1 MAETITAEEAAD
13 RQIPTLDSD
22 ALRVWD
28 NLAERRDE
36 AMKAAGLDPKK
47 TITESELNL
56 TGQAESN
63 AGLDN
68 TPIKNA
74 GLEVLLPQPG
84 VVTLSTGEE
93 VKLRKWTVGMLRHMT
108 ADLSLISVTVT
119 TFEQFNLPDED
130 LVHQI
135 VANNAEQL
143 ASLLQATLSWDKDK
157 IDSVDLD
164 DFEELALGLYK
175 LNVGFFSKSRSMAK
189 GWRQQPK
196 RKTKKRSRLV

>member
-1 MAETITAEEAAD
+1 MAEIITAEQAAA

-22 ALRVWD
+22 TLRVWD
-28 NLAERRDE
+28 TLDARCEE
-36 AMKAAGLDPKK
+36 AMKAAGLDPAKP
-47 TITESELNL
+47 ITESELNPN
-56 TGQAESN
+56 GQAESN
-63 AGLDN
+63 AGLAN
-68 TPIKNA
+68 TPIKDA

-84 VVTLSTGEE
+84 VITLSTGEE
-93 VKLRKWTVGMLRHMT
+93 VKLKKWTVGMLRHMT

-143 ASLLQATLSWDKDK
+143 ASLLQKTLSWKQEE
-157 IDSVDLD
+157 IDNLDID

-189 GWRQQPK
+189 
-196 RKTKKRSRLV
+196 RLAATAEVQKQEA

>member
-1 MAETITAEEAAD
+1 MAQTITAEEAAV

-130 LVHQI
+130 LVHQM

-143 ASLLQATLSWDKDK
+143 ASLLQATLSWKQEE
-157 IDSVDLD
+157 IDSLDID

-189 GWRQQPK
+189 
-196 RKTKKRSRLV
+196 RLAATAEAQNQEA

>member
-1 MAETITAEEAAD
+1 MAETITAEEAAA

-28 NLAERRDE
+28 TLSERRDE
-36 AMKAAGLDPKK
+36 AMRAAGLDPGVGVS
-47 TITESELNL
+47 ESELKLN
-56 TGQAESN
+56 GQVESN
-63 AGLDN
+63 AGLVN
-68 TPIKNA
+68 TPIKDA
-74 GLEVLLPQPG
+74 GLGVLLPQPG

-143 ASLLQATLSWDKDK
+143 ASLLQATLSWDKER
-157 IDSVDLD
+157 IDNLDVDE
-164 DFEELALGLYK
+164 FEELALGLYK
-175 LNVGFFSKSRSMAK
+175 LNVGFFSKSRSIAK
-189 GWRQQPK
+189 
-196 RKTKKRSRLV
+196 RLAATADAQNQEA

>member
-1 MAETITAEEAAD
+1 MAETITAEEAAA

-56 TGQAESN
+56 NGQVESN
-63 AGLDN
+63 AGLAN

-157 IDSVDLD
+157 IDSLDID

-189 GWRQQPK
+189 
-196 RKTKKRSRLV
+196 RLAATAEAQNQEA

>member
-1 MAETITAEEAAD
+1 MAEIITAEEAAA

-130 LVHQI
+130 LVHQM

-143 ASLLQATLSWDKDK
+143 ASLLQATLSWKQEE
-157 IDSVDLD
+157 IDSLDID

-175 LNVGFFSKSRSMAK
+175 LNVGFFSKSRGMAK
-189 GWRQQPK
+189 
-196 RKTKKRSRLV
+196 RLAATAQTQNQEA

>member
-1 MAETITAEEAAD
+1 MAETITAEEAAA

-28 NLAERRDE
+28 TLSERRDE
-36 AMKAAGLDPKK
+36 AMRAAGLDPGVGVS
-47 TITESELNL
+47 ESELKLN
-56 TGQAESN
+56 GQVESN
-63 AGLDN
+63 AGLVN
-68 TPIKNA
+68 TPIKDA
-74 GLEVLLPQPG
+74 GLGVLLPQPG

-143 ASLLQATLSWDKDK
+143 ASLLQATLSWDKEK
-157 IDSVDLD
+157 IDNLDID

-189 GWRQQPK
+189 
-196 RKTKKRSRLV
+196 RLAATAEAQNQEA

>member
-1 MAETITAEEAAD
+1 MAETITAEEAAA

-22 ALRVWD
+22 TLRVWD
-28 NLAERRDE
+28 TLDARREE
-36 AMKAAGLDPKK
+36 AMKAAGLDPAKP
-47 TITESELNL
+47 ITESELKLN
-56 TGQAESN
+56 GQVESN
-63 AGLDN
+63 AGLAN

-93 VKLRKWTVGMLRHMT
+93 VKLRKWTVGMLRYMT

-157 IDSVDLD
+157 IDNLDID

-189 GWRQQPK
+189 
-196 RKTKKRSRLV
+196 RLAATAQTQNQEA

>member
-1 MAETITAEEAAD
+1 MAEIITAEEAAA

-36 AMKAAGLDPKK
+36 AMKAAGIDPTKP
-47 TITESELNL
+47 ITESELKSN
-56 TGQAESN
+56 GQVESN
-63 AGLDN
+63 AGLVN

-93 VKLRKWTVGMLRHMT
+93 VKLKKWTVGMLRCMT

-157 IDSVDLD
+157 IDNLDID

-189 GWRQQPK
+189 
-196 RKTKKRSRLV
+196 RLAATAEAQNQEA

>member
-1 MAETITAEEAAD
+1 MAQTITAEEAAV

-47 TITESELNL
+47 PITESELNL

-84 VVTLSTGEE
+84 VVTLSTGEQ
-93 VKLRKWTVGMLRHMT
+93 VKLKKWTVGMLRQIT
-108 ADLSLISVTVT
+108 GDLSLISVTVT
-119 TFEQFNLPDED
+119 TFEQFNLPDAD
-130 LVHQI
+130 LVHQM
-135 VANNAEQL
+135 VVNNAEQL
-143 ASLLQATLSWDKDK
+143 ASLLQATLSWKQEE
-157 IDSVDLD
+157 IDSLDID

-189 GWRQQPK
+189 
-196 RKTKKRSRLV
+196 RLAATA

>member
-1 MAETITAEEAAD
+1 MAEMITAEEAAA

-22 ALRVWD
+22 TLRVWD
-28 NLAERRDE
+28 TLDARREE
-36 AMKAAGLDPKK
+36 AMKDAGLDPAKP
-47 TITESELNL
+47 ITESELKLN
-56 TGQAESN
+56 GQVESN
-63 AGLDN
+63 AGLAN

-84 VVTLSTGEE
+84 VVILSTGEE

-119 TFEQFNLPDED
+119 TFEQFNLPDVD

-157 IDSVDLD
+157 IDNLDID

-189 GWRQQPK
+189 RLAATAERQNQE
-196 RKTKKRSRLV
+196 T

>member
-1 MAETITAEEAAD
+1 MAEIITAEEAAA

-22 ALRVWD
+22 TLRVWD
-28 NLAERRDE
+28 NLAKRRDE
-36 AMKAAGLDPKK
+36 AMKAAGLDPKNP
-47 TITESELNL
+47 ITESELNS

-84 VVTLSTGEE
+84 VVTLSTGEQ
-93 VKLRKWTVGMLRHMT
+93 VRLKKWTVGLLRHMT

-119 TFEQFNLPDED
+119 TFEQFNLPDAD

-143 ASLLQATLSWDKDK
+143 ASLLQATLSWDKEK
-157 IDSVDLD
+157 IDSLDID

-189 GWRQQPK
+189 
-196 RKTKKRSRLV
+196 RLAATAEAQNQEA

>member
-1 MAETITAEEAAD
+1 MAQTITAEEAAV

-63 AGLDN
+63 AGLAN

-130 LVHQI
+130 LVHQM

-143 ASLLQATLSWDKDK
+143 ASLLQATLSWDKEK
-157 IDSVDLD
+157 IDNLDID

-189 GWRQQPK
+189 
-196 RKTKKRSRLV
+196 RLAATAEAQNQEA

>member
-1 MAETITAEEAAD
+1 MAETITAEEAAA

-157 IDSVDLD
+157 IDSLDID

-189 GWRQQPK
+189 
-196 RKTKKRSRLV
+196 RLAATAEAQNQEA

>member
-1 MAETITAEEAAD
+1 MTEHNLETD
-13 RQIPTLDSD
+13 FDKDSSR
-22 ALRVWD
+22 L
-28 NLAERRDE
+28 LAELEAQRKTALDE
-36 AMKAAGLDPKK
+36 TEFEKTLELKAGVSASHAG
-47 TITESELNL
+47 
-56 TGQAESN
+56 
-63 AGLDN
+63 DN
-68 TPIKNA
+68 NPTSQDA

-130 LVHQI
+130 LVHQL

-143 ASLLQATLSWDKDK
+143 ASLLQATTSWDKEK
-157 IDSVDLD
+157 VDNLDID
-164 DFEELALGLYK
+164 DFEVLALGLYK

-189 GWRQQPK
+189 RLAATAEAQ
-196 RKTKKRSRLV
+196 SRET

>member
-1 MAETITAEEAAD
+1 MAEIITAEEAAA
-13 RQIPTLDSD
+13 RQIPTLESD
-22 ALRVWD
+22 TLRVWD
-28 NLAERRDE
+28 TLDARREE
-36 AMKAAGLDPKK
+36 AMKAAGLDPAKP
-47 TITESELNL
+47 ITESELNPN
-56 TGQAESN
+56 GQVESN
-63 AGLDN
+63 AGLAN

-143 ASLLQATLSWDKDK
+143 ASLLQATLSWDKEK
-157 IDSVDLD
+157 IDNLDID

-189 GWRQQPK
+189 
-196 RKTKKRSRLV
+196 RLAATAEAQNQEA

>member
-1 MAETITAEEAAD
+1 MAEIITAEEAAA

-22 ALRVWD
+22 TLRVWD
-28 NLAERRDE
+28 TLDARREE
-36 AMKAAGLDPKK
+36 AMKAAGLDPAKP
-47 TITESELNL
+47 ITELELNSN
-56 TGQAESN
+56 GQAESN
-63 AGLDN
+63 AGLAN

-84 VVTLSTGEE
+84 VVILSTGEE
-93 VKLRKWTVGMLRHMT
+93 VKLKKWTVGMLRHMT

-119 TFEQFNLPDED
+119 TFEQFNLPDQD

-157 IDSVDLD
+157 IDNLDID

-189 GWRQQPK
+189 
-196 RKTKKRSRLV
+196 RLAATAEAQNQEA

>member
-1 MAETITAEEAAD
+1 MAEIITAEEAAA

-130 LVHQI
+130 LVHQM

-143 ASLLQATLSWDKDK
+143 ASLLQATLSWKQEE
-157 IDSVDLD
+157 IDSLDID

-189 GWRQQPK
+189 
-196 RKTKKRSRLV
+196 RLAATAEAQNQEA

>member
-1 MAETITAEEAAD
+1 MAEIITAEEAAA

-22 ALRVWD
+22 TLRVWD
-28 NLAERRDE
+28 NLAKRRDE
-36 AMKAAGLDPKK
+36 AMKAAGLDPKNP
-47 TITESELNL
+47 ITESELNS

-84 VVTLSTGEE
+84 VVTLSTGEQ
-93 VKLRKWTVGMLRHMT
+93 VKLKKWTVGMLRQMT

-119 TFEQFNLPDED
+119 TFEQFNLPDAD

-143 ASLLQATLSWDKDK
+143 ASLLQATLSWDKEK
-157 IDSVDLD
+157 IDNLDID

-175 LNVGFFSKSRSMAK
+175 LNVGFFSKSRNMAK
-189 GWRQQPK
+189 
-196 RKTKKRSRLV
+196 RLAATAEAQNQEA

>member
-1 MAETITAEEAAD
+1 MAETITAEEAAA

-28 NLAERRDE
+28 TLSERRDE
-36 AMKAAGLDPKK
+36 AMRAAGLDPGVGVS
-47 TITESELNL
+47 ESELKLN
-56 TGQAESN
+56 GQVESN
-63 AGLDN
+63 AGLAN

-143 ASLLQATLSWDKDK
+143 ASLLQATLSWDKEK
-157 IDSVDLD
+157 IDNLDID

-189 GWRQQPK
+189 
-196 RKTKKRSRLV
+196 RLAATAEAQNQEA

>member
-1 MAETITAEEAAD
+1 MAEVITAEEAAA

-28 NLAERRDE
+28 TLEARREE
-36 AMKAAGLDPKK
+36 AMKAVGLDPAKP
-47 TITESELNL
+47 ITESELNPN
-56 TGQAESN
+56 GQAESN
-63 AGLDN
+63 AGLAN
-68 TPIKNA
+68 TPIKDA

-157 IDSVDLD
+157 IDNLDID

-189 GWRQQPK
+189 RLAATAEAQRQEA
-196 RKTKKRSRLV
+196 